1 MKKSLGIPAT
11 IFLIAL
17 FLTGHLT
24 CQDSRLTH
32 NGNLRILV
40 LEGEPYQRGFEHGK
54 ALKKEIHELLKLW
67 KADIERSYKVDADTF
82 VKKFL
87 KKTNF
92 QKAIMRWTPDLWEEL
107 KGIADGADVEL
118 NTMYAFQLIDEM
130 WVIGRDVQA
139 NNCTTIGVK
148 KTKSPSIVAQ
158 NLDIPG
164 FYHGFQTLLHIKD
177 PKTDWEAFVFTI
189 PGLIGANGLNNH
201 SIAVV
206 VNAVQQLDHSYDG
219 LPVAFVIRGI
229 LQRKTYDDAVKFI
242 RTIKHGA
249 PQNYMIGGSENAGSY
264 ECSTT
269 HVSPFVPFKGAKFTY
284 HTNHPLTNHAYT
296 ERFLEYIKSQN
307 KTPQN
312 YVYEC
317 RRFRALQNI
326 LKDNSVKIDTSLL
339 KEIFSDRETIINNG
353 GTYGC
358 TIMVLKDNPELH
370 ITPGRP
376 DEEPFLTFKF
386 NRK

>member
-11 IFLIAL
+11 LFLIVL
-17 FLTGHLT
+17 SFTGHLV
-24 CQDSRLTH
+24 CQNSRLTH
-32 NGNLRILV
+32 AGNLRILV

-67 KADIERSYKVDADTF
+67 KADIERSYKVNADTF
-82 VKKFL
+82 IKKFL
-87 KKTNF
+87 NKTNF

-139 NNCTTIGVK
+139 NKCTTIGVK

-158 NLDIPG
+158 NLDIPR
-164 FYHGFQTLLHIKD
+164 FYHDFQTLLHIKD
-177 PKTDWEAFVFTI
+177 PKSDWEAFVFTI

-201 SIAVV
+201 SVAVV
-206 VNAVQQLDHSYDG
+206 VNAIQQLDHSHDG

-229 LQRKTYDDAVKFI
+229 LQRKTYDNAVKFI

-249 PQNYMIGGSENAGSY
+249 PQNYMIGGSENVGSF

-269 HVSPFVPFKGAKFTY
+269 HVSPFVPFKDANFTY
-284 HTNHPLTNHAYT
+284 HTNHPLANHAYS

-312 YVYEC
+312 YVHEC
-317 RRFRALQNI
+317 RRFRALQNT
-326 LKDNSVKIDTSLL
+326 LKDNSIQIDTSLL
-339 KEIFSDRETIINNG
+339 KEIFSDRETIINNR

-358 TIMVLKDNPELH
+358 TIMVLKDNPELY
-370 ITPGRP
+370 ISPGRP
-376 DEEPFLTFKF
+376 DDEPFLTFKF
-386 NRK
+386 DRK